1 MICTLLTLFRQAR
14 PFCTRFWPATLFLVS
29 VLTISGCKDSALS
42 PEVSALPADT
52 ETLHQREVQN
62 ASSQLDSLIKRYADA
77 QIDDDKNTELQD
89 VSAGA
94 FLREIESNRHLQQ
107 QVSSV
112 DPGQLLIEER
122 IDRRLLIG
130 LLESDIY
137 SAEHRRMWEKDA
149 SMYVP
154 AGQIGR
160 LLEPEA
166 AESPAERAEAL
177 LRLLQQIP
185 QHINIAKQN
194 LRNPPRR
201 FTEAAIF
208 KTQGTIKSLKTDAP
222 PLAKQAPISAKDF
235 MSTLDRAVSALEAF
249 EQFLQNDLL
258 PESDGSWA
266 IGKEHYDY
274 ILQHRWF
281 FELDADE
288 ILERGQRA
296 FEATEAL
303 AQEVSERIQP
313 GKHWSEVYEQL
324 KDEHPPADGIKEAY
338 QRSIDAAQAFVIE
351 NQIVTLP
358 EGERVVTVDTPP
370 AMRRSSPFGTFQS
383 VDRFGTDLEGKLVLT
398 PIEDWMTPQ
407 QQDER
412 LRSHHNAWIPI
423 IAVHEAYP
431 GHHSD
436 ALKTR
441 ENPRLLRKV
450 VGESIFSEGWG
461 LFTEELMFEQGF
473 LQGDDVRLTQ
483 LRNRLWRAAR
493 VILDVSLHTDRM
505 SFDEAVDFLA
515 ERVRFERYAAE
526 LEVSMYT
533 VHPTYVLGYQIGME
547 EIMSIRSDW
556 IDAFGEPA
564 PPSQFYDQLLR
575 VGSIPPVLVRESLL
589 GKDSAAAASRAG
601 KEK

>member
-1 MICTLLTLFRQAR
+1 LVI
-14 PFCTRFWPATLFLVS
+14 LVS
-29 VLTISGCKDSALS
+29 MLTISSCTDSAQS
-42 PEVSALPADT
+42 PQAPETNREHSSGVSD
-52 ETLHQREVQN
+52 
-62 ASSQLDSLIKRYADA
+62 ASSSLDALIQQYADV
-77 QIDDDKNTELQD
+77 QLDDDKSWPKDLTAD
-89 VSAGA
+89 A
-94 FLREIESNRHLQQ
+94 FRRDIESNRQLLQQ
-107 QVSSV
+107 VRQVDAGELSLQE
-112 DPGQLLIEER
+112 G

-149 SMYVP
+149 AMYVP

-166 AESPAERAEAL
+166 PESAAKRATAML
-177 LRLLQQIP
+177 HILREIPGQID
-185 QHINIAKQN
+185 IAKQN

-208 KTQGTIKSLKTDAP
+208 KTQGLIKSLETEAP
-222 PLAKQAPISAKDF
+222 ALAEQAPGPAAEF
-235 MSTLDRAVSALEAF
+235 ARALDTAVSGLKAF
-249 EQFLQNDLL
+249 AEFLRNDLL

-288 ILERGQRA
+288 ILARGRQA
-296 FEATEAL
+296 FEETEAL
-303 AQEVSERIQP
+303 AQEVSERIEP

-324 KDEHPPADGIKEAY
+324 KDEHPPAVGIKEAY
-338 QRSIDAAQAFVIE
+338 QRSIDAAKAFVVE
-351 NQIVTLP
+351 HRIVTLP
-358 EGERVVTVDTPP
+358 EGERVVTIDTPP

-383 VDRFGTDLEGKLVLT
+383 VDRLGTGLEGKLVLT
-398 PIEDWMTPQ
+398 PIEDWMTPEQ
-407 QQDER
+407 QAQR

-431 GHHSD
+431 GHHVD

-493 VILDVSLHTDRM
+493 VILDVSLHTGQM
-505 SFDEAVDFLA
+505 TVDEAVDFLV

-526 LEVSMYT
+526 LEVGMYT
-533 VHPTYVLGYQIGME
+533 VRPTYVLGYLIGME
-547 EIMSIRSDW
+547 EIMSIRADW
-556 IDAFGEPA
+556 IEAFGEPT
-564 PPSQFYDQLLR
+564 PPSRFYDDLLR
-575 VGSIPPVLVRESLL
+575 VGSIPPLLVRESLL
-589 GKDSAAAASRAG
+589 GSSQADSPLTG
-601 KEK
+601 F